1 MAGGGSL
8 TAGTGALL
16 PLGAELFRTLSGLLI
31 VAEMVFGGLVWIL
44 VASTNLKGTDLSQ
57 GWVMF
62 VSVTFFVFTIVQFV
76 LYIIS
81 MPSQTAGWV
90 SLHAWFNLAAFI
102 LYLSAAVLQANVT
115 ACTQQQ
121 CWLMYS
127 GQSPS
132 TAATTTM
139 APSTVSTVN
148 QNMSTVTQTATPFPN
163 SSVTASFVPTSSLT
177 PVTSSSPGS
186 PTANHT
192 PSSTLTTSVSSS
204 VSTTTVLTSPTTTV
218 LTTPFTGSRKR
229 REVPEPSYLG
239 YPNAQLIRLLIRSV
253 RERSVRANESSTMA
267 MPTTNTSSV
276 VTTKSP
282 TDNDTYRINVAA
294 TVFSY
299 LTTFCYAINAYVGM
313 GMWKDH

>member
-1 MAGGGSL
+1 
-8 TAGTGALL
+8 
-16 PLGAELFRTLSGLLI
+16 
-31 VAEMVFGGLVWIL
+31 MVFGGLVWIL

-62 VSVTFFVFTIVQFV
+62 VSVAFFVFTIVQFV
-76 LYIIS
+76 LYIFS
-81 MPSQTAGWV
+81 VPSQTAGWV

-132 TAATTTM
+132 TAVTTM
-139 APSTVSTVN
+139 APTMN
-148 QNMSTVTQTATPFPN
+148 QSMSTMNQTVTPFLN
-163 SSVTASFVPTSSLT
+163 ST
-177 PVTSSSPGS
+177 SSPGS
-186 PTANHT
+186 
-192 PSSTLTTSVSSS
+192 STTSHTTSVSSS
-204 VSTTTVLTSPTTTV
+204 VSTTTVMTSMTA
-218 LTTPFTGSRKR
+218 TPPPGRRKR
-229 REVPEPSYLG
+229 REVLEPSYLG
-239 YPNAQLIRLLIRSV
+239 YPSAQLIRLIRSV
-253 RERSVRANESSTMA
+253 REQSVRANESSTMA

-276 VTTKSP
+276 MTTMSP

-299 LTTFCYAINAYVGM
+299 LATFCYAINAYVGL
-313 GMWKDH
+313 GMWKDQ

>member
-132 TAATTTM
+132 TAATATM

-163 SSVTASFVPTSSLT
+163 SSVTASFVPTSRLT

-192 PSSTLTTSVSSS
+192 SSSTLTTSVSSS
-204 VSTTTVLTSPTTTV
+204 ISTTTVLTFPR
-218 LTTPFTGSRKR
+218 TPSTGNRTR

-239 YPNAQLIRLLIRSV
+239 YPHAQLIRLLIRSV